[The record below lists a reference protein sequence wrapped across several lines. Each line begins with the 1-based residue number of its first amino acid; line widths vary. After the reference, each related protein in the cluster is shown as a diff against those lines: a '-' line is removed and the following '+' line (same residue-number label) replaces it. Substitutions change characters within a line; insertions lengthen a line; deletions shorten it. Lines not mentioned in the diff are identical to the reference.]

1 LTRCPIRPSN
11 DKGDF
16 SIDTMMVIAT
26 PNTHQPWRVGV
37 IFSQSGVMAVIEETQ
52 LRAPLLAIDE
62 IDQAGGV
69 NAREMC

>member
-1 LTRCPIRPSN
+1 
-11 DKGDF
+11 
-16 SIDTMMVIAT
+16 MMVIAT
-26 PNTHQPWRVGV
+26 LNTHELWRVGV

-52 LRAPLLAIDE
+52 LRAPLLAINE

>member
-1 LTRCPIRPSN
+1 
-11 DKGDF
+11 
-16 SIDTMMVIAT
+16 MMVIAT

-37 IFSQSGVMAVIEETQ
+37 IFSQSGVMAAIEETQ

-69 NAREMC
+69 NAREMY